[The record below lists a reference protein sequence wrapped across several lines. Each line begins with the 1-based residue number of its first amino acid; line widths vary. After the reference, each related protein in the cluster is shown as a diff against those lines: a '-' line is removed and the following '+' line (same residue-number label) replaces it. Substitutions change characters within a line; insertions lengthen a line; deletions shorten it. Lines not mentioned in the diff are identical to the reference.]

1 MNRVI
6 ALLIVSSMALFAGM
20 KYSDPKPTF
29 DEPRRIIMK
38 LNIADTKKVNHIIGT
53 IYNLL
58 KDYPSDTLK
67 VAVIAYGPGMRVL
80 KKDYDKQTL
89 SRIRSLIEYEVDFIG
104 CRNTMFTM
112 KWTEKEFIDD
122 ISYVQAGVAEVI
134 EKQVGGWIDAT
145 PY

>member
-1 MNRVI
+1 MKRAI
-6 ALLIVSSMALFAGM
+6 ALLIVSSMVLFAGM

-38 LNIADTKKVNHIIGT
+38 LNIADIKEVNHIIGT

-67 VAVIAYGPGMRVL
+67 VTVIAYGPGMRVL
-80 KKDYDKQTL
+80 KRDYDKHTL
-89 SRIRSLIEYEVDFIG
+89 SRISSLMEYEVEFIG
-104 CRNTMFTM
+104 CRNTMVTM
-112 KWTEKEFIDD
+112 KWTKRDFIDD